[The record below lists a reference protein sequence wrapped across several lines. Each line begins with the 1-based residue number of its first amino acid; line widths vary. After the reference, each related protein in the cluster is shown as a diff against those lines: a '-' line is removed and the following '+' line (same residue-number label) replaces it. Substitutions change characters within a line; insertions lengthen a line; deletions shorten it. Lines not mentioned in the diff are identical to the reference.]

1 MNKQTHDQ
9 IIKKVIQKIIDAGIP
24 NDSIVREYGNRN
36 GCVDIAIMAQQY
48 LTPVA
53 VFEIKIDRNK
63 RLFESGIRTLK
74 RITSTLKISV
84 KCYLVCAKDD
94 DVEIF
99 DVGNIVYGQDE
110 FNNDSIN
117 NYIVEQFPDF
127 ASLQNDLQGKND
139 AMIEAKKQEY
149 EILLKRLCFW
159 GLPLYLIIVIA
170 LDKLEWMKLTDKHL
184 IVHGAVVVITIL
196 PFVSELSMAGLH
208 LKLKSSESENKK

>member
-36 GCVDIAIMAQQY
+36 SCVDIAIMAQQY

-117 NYIVEQFPDF
+117 NYIVEQLPDF

-149 EILLKRLCFW
+149 ETLLRRLCFW
-159 GLPLYLIIVIA
+159 WLPLYLIIVLA